1 MADPELAKDMTAEQ
15 EEFTTKYEYLSHR
28 FFKFNNSQLPS
39 SARNIHFICLLCPRK
54 TLIACSK
61 KNTANLRMHIE
72 RQHGQHLE
80 VSQLWNSKW
89 NEVFMCIVIWFNCDT
104 KIYKFKIMH
113 QNCFLGIWRP
123 DREPEESTS
132 DPRDSLDT
140 SREGTS
146 SRSCSIRDW
155 SKRTLR
161 RVQVWRCYSTF
172 YRWQNSSS

>member
-80 VSQLWNSKW
+80 VSQLKISKQKYLFVW
-89 NEVFMCIVIWFNCDT
+89 IKRSFGCKFQI
-104 KIYKFKIMH
+104 IY
-113 QNCFLGIWRP
+113 QNCFLGIWCP
-123 DREPEESTS
+123 DRKPEESS
-132 DPRDSLDT
+132 PGPRDSLDT
-140 SREGTS
+140 SRESTS

-155 SKRTLR
+155 SQRTLR